1 MSTLKDVAAQAG
13 ISVTT
18 ASLVL
23 NGKAKEKHISDKTIQ
38 LVLEVADQ
46 LQYRPNTNA
55 RQLRIKTSSRPRV
68 CFYWP
73 LDVRSNLLGYRLAG
87 LQNALVEQNLDYE
100 LVVQN
105 YYNNH
110 IEDFIAPLA
119 KGYYDAAII
128 GGASPQDIETLE
140 SMDLPVPLVLLNRKS
155 RKYASVGVNNDHIG
169 LQAAVLMQKKGYT
182 QCSVIKAAAQYTG
195 SSART
200 QSFIFACQQL
210 GIEIQ
215 REWIF
220 SGPATIAGG
229 VQATE
234 EFCTI
239 PNRPSVIF
247 YETDCMA
254 QGGVYALHKMGLSVP
269 EDVEIL
275 AIGQQVPETMQ
286 YLVPSI
292 SCIYLP
298 PSSVKHCISLVAQM
312 LEDPTTIPGH
322 IALEPLVQLRSS
334 FRLKSD

>member
-1 MSTLKDVAAQAG
+1 MATLKDVTVQAG

-18 ASLVL
+18 ASLIL

-38 LVLEVADQ
+38 LVLEVAEQ
-46 LQYRPNTNA
+46 LQYRPNHSA
-55 RQLRIKTSSRPRV
+55 RQLRVKTFSRPRV

-110 IEDFIAPLA
+110 IEDFIAPLT

-128 GGASPQDIETLE
+128 GGASPHDVETLE
-140 SMDLPVPLVLLNRKS
+140 TMDFSVPIVLLNRES
-155 RKYASVGVNNDHIG
+155 RKFASVGVNNSHVG
-169 LQAAVLMQKKGYT
+169 LQAAVLIQKKGYNR
-182 QCSVIKAAAQYTG
+182 CAVVKASAHYTG

-200 QSFIFACQQL
+200 QSFLFTCQQL
-210 GIEIQ
+210 GIEIR

-229 VQATE
+229 AQATE
-234 EFCTI
+234 EFCTL
-239 PNRPSVIF
+239 PDRPSVIY

-254 QGGVYALHKMGLSVP
+254 QGGAYALHKMGLSVP
-269 EDVEIL
+269 KDVEIL

-286 YLVPSI
+286 YLIPSI

-298 PSSVKHCISLVAQM
+298 PNSVKYCITLVARM
-312 LEDPTTIPGH
+312 LENPSAEPAH
-322 IALEPLVQLRSS
+322 IELEPLVQLRSS
-334 FRLKSD
+334 FSL

>member
-1 MSTLKDVAAQAG
+1 MATLKDVAVQAG

-18 ASLVL
+18 ASLIL

-38 LVLEVADQ
+38 RVLEAAEQ
-46 LQYRPNTNA
+46 LQYRPNHSA
-55 RQLRIKTSSRPRV
+55 RQLRVKTFSRPRV

-110 IEDFIAPLA
+110 IEDFIAPLT
-119 KGYYDAAII
+119 KGYYDAAVI
-128 GGASPQDIETLE
+128 GGASPHDVETLE
-140 SMDLPVPLVLLNRKS
+140 TMDFSIPIVLLNRES
-155 RKYASVGVNNDHIG
+155 RKFASVGVNNSHVG
-169 LQAAVLMQKKGYT
+169 LQAAVLMQKKGHT
-182 QCSVIKAAAQYTG
+182 RCAVVKASAHYTG

-200 QSFIFACQQL
+200 QSFLFTCQQL
-210 GIEIQ
+210 GVEIR

-220 SGPATIAGG
+220 NGPATIAGG
-229 VQATE
+229 AQATE
-234 EFCTI
+234 EYCTL
-239 PNRPSVIF
+239 PDRPSVIY

-254 QGGVYALHKMGLSVP
+254 QGGAYALHKMGLSVP
-269 EDVEIL
+269 KDVEIL

-286 YLVPSI
+286 YLIPSI

-298 PSSVKHCISLVAQM
+298 PNSVKYCISLVAQM
-312 LEDPTTIPGH
+312 LENPPAKPAH
-322 IALEPLVQLRSS
+322 IELEPLIQLRSS
-334 FRLKSD
+334 FSL

>member
-1 MSTLKDVAAQAG
+1 MAPLKDVAVQAG

-18 ASLVL
+18 ASLIL

-38 LVLEVADQ
+38 LVLEAAEQ
-46 LQYRPNTNA
+46 LQYRPNHSA
-55 RQLRIKTSSRPRV
+55 RQLRVKTFSRPRV

-110 IEDFIAPLA
+110 IEDFIAPLT
-119 KGYYDAAII
+119 KGYYDAAVI
-128 GGASPQDIETLE
+128 GGASPHDVETLE
-140 SMDLPVPLVLLNRKS
+140 TMDFSVPIVLLNRES
-155 RKYASVGVNNDHIG
+155 RKFASVGVNNSHVG
-169 LQAAVLMQKKGYT
+169 LQAAVLIQKKGYNR
-182 QCSVIKAAAQYTG
+182 CAVVKASAHYTG

-200 QSFIFACQQL
+200 QSFLFTCQQL
-210 GIEIQ
+210 GIEIR

-229 VQATE
+229 AQATE
-234 EFCTI
+234 EYCTL
-239 PNRPSVIF
+239 PDRPSVIY

-254 QGGVYALHKMGLSVP
+254 QGGAYALHRMGLSVP

-286 YLVPSI
+286 YLIPSI
-292 SCIYLP
+292 KIGRASCRER
-298 PSSVKHCISLVAQM
+298 V
-312 LEDPTTIPGH
+312 
-322 IALEPLVQLRSS
+322 
-334 FRLKSD
+334 